1 MNKIR
6 LSIKSKLFII
16 FIIPTIALLTQ
27 ITLSV
32 NEKYTVVNEGRVLK
46 DALELSVKMS
56 ALVHE
61 TQKERGATAG
71 FLSSHGTKF
80 SETLA
85 NQKNSTDTKRQ
96 ELQDSI
102 NSIDIDSL
110 PKQFTDKMQSALT
123 KLSEIGNI
131 RSDVKALNISKKDAI
146 SYYTNI
152 NGSFIDTIA
161 ILANESSQKE
171 IVKMLN
177 AYVNFLYSKE
187 RAGIERAVGAGVFA
201 NSSATTADKIKLN
214 SLISEQNSFLK
225 SFEVLAKKDSIEYM
239 NNVLV
244 GNAVEE
250 VNRMRLVVLGSEPVS
265 ASNIQG
271 SYWFSTIT
279 KKINLLKNIEDK
291 LSENLMQTIQDIDKK
306 EFASLMWMLIINI
319 LLIFIAG
326 LNGYLISKNILIAL
340 KEMNKVSNELAKGNL
355 TKELHINSNDEIG
368 ETADEMNNFIHSVK
382 ETIIN
387 AKNSSTENVS
397 ISHELSVT
405 ALSVGQNVEHSM
417 TIISEASARA
427 KEIKYTI
434 EDAISDAKESK
445 EDIIK
450 ANDTLDEARN
460 DIIGLTSKVQES
472 VEMEVE
478 LAGRMSE
485 LSTDAEEVKSILS
498 VISEI
503 ADQTNLLALNAA
515 IEAARAG
522 EHGRGFAVVADEV
535 RKLAERTQG
544 SLTEINATINVIVQS
559 IVDASTQMEN
569 NSKEVQTLANI
580 AMDVELKIT
589 DTVEIVNSAVAASD
603 KTVQDFITTGESIN
617 EVVSKVE
624 NINELSS
631 KNTRSVE
638 EIASAAEHLN
648 SLTENLNAELDTFKT

>member
-1 MNKIR
+1 M
-6 LSIKSKLFII
+6 
-16 FIIPTIALLTQ
+16 
-27 ITLSV
+27 
-32 NEKYTVVNEGRVLK
+32 K
-46 DALELSVKMS
+46 DKFLELASHLSELPRKVLDQNMFVLLGKAKELEAES
-56 ALVHE
+56 SEIKNLV
-61 TQKERGATAG
+61 
-71 FLSSHGTKF
+71 
-80 SETLA
+80 TLEFP
-85 NQKNSTDTKRQ
+85 D
-96 ELQDSI
+96 L
-102 NSIDIDSL
+102 IDNRAE
-110 PKQFTDKMQSALT
+110 KDKILALT
-123 KLSEIGNI
+123 SYNEAFWT
-131 RSDVKALNISKKDAI
+131 VIS
-146 SYYTNI
+146 TLMEN
-152 NGSFIDTIA
+152 
-161 ILANESSQKE
+161 L
-171 IVKMLN
+171 
-177 AYVNFLYSKE
+177 
-187 RAGIERAVGAGVFA
+187 
-201 NSSATTADKIKLN
+201 
-214 SLISEQNSFLK
+214 
-225 SFEVLAKKDSIEYM
+225 
-239 NNVLV
+239 
-244 GNAVEE
+244 
-250 VNRMRLVVLGSEPVS
+250 
-265 ASNIQG
+265 
-271 SYWFSTIT
+271 FS
-279 KKINLLKNIEDK
+279 LLKGRIDEESLQNIEDK
-291 LSENLMQTIQDIDKK
+291 LSKNLLLTIQSIDKK
-306 EFASLMWMLIINI
+306 ESSSLMWMLIVNI

-326 LNGYLISKNILIAL
+326 IIGYFISKNILIAL

-417 TIISEASARA
+417 TIISEASERA
-427 KEIKYTI
+427 NAIKYTI

-580 AMDVELKIT
+580 AMDVEVKIT

>member
-110 PKQFTDKMQSALT
+110 PKQFTDKMQSVLT
-123 KLSEIGNI
+123 KLSEVGNI
-131 RSDVKALNISKKDAI
+131 RSDVKSLNISKKDAI

>member
-1 MNKIR
+1 MNKIG
-6 LSIKSKLFII
+6 LNLKSKLFII
-16 FIIPTIALLTQ
+16 FLIPTLALLTQ
-27 ITLSV
+27 ITISV
-32 NEKYTVVNEGRVLK
+32 NEKYNVVNEGRILK
-46 DALELSVKMS
+46 DALELSVKIS
-56 ALVHE
+56 TLVHE

-71 FLSSHGTKF
+71 YLSSKGTKF
-80 SETLA
+80 VETLA
-85 NQKNSTDTKRQ
+85 NQKNSTDTKRK

-102 NSIDIDSL
+102 NSIDIDVL
-110 PKQFTDKMQSALT
+110 PQQFTDKMHSVLT
-123 KLSEIGNI
+123 KLSEVSNI
-131 RSDVKALNISKKDAI
+131 RSNVQALNISKKDAI

-161 ILANESSQKE
+161 ILANESSEEE

-187 RAGIERAVGAGVFA
+187 RAGVERAVGAGVFA
-201 NSSATTADKIKLN
+201 SSNATTADKIKLN
-214 SLISEQNSFLK
+214 SLISEQNSFIK
-225 SFEVLAKKDSIEYM
+225 SFEVLAKEDSIEYM
-239 NNVLV
+239 NNTLI

-250 VNRMRLVVLGSEPVS
+250 VNRMRSILLGSEPVS
-265 ASNIQG
+265 DSNIQG

-291 LSENLMQTIQDIDKK
+291 LSENLLLTIQSIDKK
-306 EFASLMWMLIINI
+306 ESASLMWMLIINI
-319 LLIFIAG
+319 LVIFIAG
-326 LNGYLISKNILIAL
+326 MIGYLISKNILTAL
-340 KEMNKVSNELAKGNL
+340 QEMNKVSSELSKGDL
-355 TKELHINSNDEIG
+355 TKKLHINSNDEIG

-382 ETIIN
+382 EAISN

-417 TIISEASARA
+417 TIISEASERA
-427 KEIKYTI
+427 KEIKHTI

-445 EDIIK
+445 EDIIQ

-478 LAGRMSE
+478 LAGKMAE
-485 LSTDAEEVKSILS
+485 LSTEAEEVKSILS

-535 RKLAERTQG
+535 RKLAERTQR

-569 NSKEVQTLANI
+569 NSKDVQTLANI
-580 AMDVELKIT
+580 ATDVELKIT
-589 DTVEIVNSAVAASD
+589 NTVEIVNAAVRASD
-603 KTVQDFITTGESIN
+603 KTVQDFITTGDSIN

-624 NINELSS
+624 DINDISS
-631 KNTRSVE
+631 KNTRSIE

-648 SLTENLNAELDTFKT
+648 NLTEGLNTQLDTFRT

>member
-1 MNKIR
+1 MNNIR

-27 ITLSV
+27 IILSV
-32 NEKYTVVNEGRVLK
+32 NEKYTVVNEGHILK

-71 FLSSHGTKF
+71 FVSSHGTKF

-102 NSIDIDSL
+102 NSIDINAL
-110 PKQFTDKMQSALT
+110 PKQFINKMQSALT
-123 KLSEIGNI
+123 NLSEVNNI
-131 RSDVKALNISKKDAI
+131 RSDVQSLNISKKDAI

-161 ILANESSQKE
+161 VLANESSEEE

-201 NSSATTADKIKLN
+201 SSNATTADKIKLN

-225 SFEVLAKKDSIEYM
+225 SFEVLAKENSIKY
-239 NNVLV
+239 LHSTLI

-250 VNRMRLVVLGSEPVS
+250 VNRMRLVVLGSEPV
-265 ASNIQG
+265 ADSNIQG

-291 LSENLMQTIQDIDKK
+291 LSKNLLLTIQSIDKK
-306 EFASLMWMLIINI
+306 ESSSLMWMLIVNI
-319 LLIFIAG
+319 LVIFIAG
-326 LNGYLISKNILIAL
+326 IIGYFISKNILIAL
-340 KEMNKVSNELAKGNL
+340 KEMNQVSNELAKGDL

-382 ETIIN
+382 ETITN

-405 ALSVGQNVEHSM
+405 ALSVGQNVEHAM

-472 VEMEVE
+472 VKMEVE

-535 RKLAERTQG
+535 RKLAERTQ
-544 SLTEINATINVIVQS
+544 STLTEINATINIIVQS
-559 IVDASTQMEN
+559 IGDASTQMEN
-569 NSKEVQTLANI
+569 NSKDIQTLANV
-580 AMDVELKIT
+580 ATDVEVKIT
-589 DTVEIVNSAVAASD
+589 NTVEIVNAAVRASD

-624 NINELSS
+624 DINDLSS

-648 SLTENLNAELDTFKT
+648 NLTEGLNTQLDTFRT

>member
-32 NEKYTVVNEGRVLK
+32 SEKYTVVNEGRVLK

-71 FLSSHGTKF
+71 FLSSRGTKF

-85 NQKNSTDTKRQ
+85 NQKNSTDTKQQ

-102 NSIDIDSL
+102 NSIDINSL
-110 PKQFTDKMQSALT
+110 PKQFTDKMQSVLT

-161 ILANESSQKE
+161 ILANESSQEE

-187 RAGIERAVGAGVFA
+187 RAGIERAVGSGVFA

-265 ASNIQG
+265 ASNVQG

-291 LSENLMQTIQDIDKK
+291 LSENLMQTIQNIDKK
-306 EFASLMWMLIINI
+306 ESTSLMWMLIVNI

-326 LNGYLISKNILIAL
+326 TIGYFISKNILIAL

-417 TIISEASARA
+417 TIISEASERA
-427 KEIKYTI
+427 NAIKYTI